1 MTVLCL
7 GIGPFKV
14 LFFKLNTTVETI
26 LNALSDIKTRITS
39 EIIIYL
45 LLRSFLKIFKMLHNS
60 LQHSQMQF
68 INEF

>member
-1 MTVLCL
+1 M
-7 GIGPFKV
+7 
-14 LFFKLNTTVETI
+14 VETI